1 MAVPDFTK
9 GLSAAPLIVPMPD
22 DVVPAAV
29 LVVITQDD
37 APHLILTRRSAT
49 LHKHA
54 GQISFPGGRVDPEDD
69 SVIATALR
77 EAQEEIALSPHGL
90 EILGFLP
97 DMLTGTGYRITPVV
111 AQSPQTAAQLM
122 AVLVPNPAEVD
133 EILMVPLSVVLTPAN
148 YDSFLRQD
156 KDVSWRSWR
165 VLYEGQTIW
174 GATAAILHK
183 WANALS
189 WSANQRANH
198 EAEK

>member
-1 MAVPDFTK
+1 MAVPDFSK

-165 VLYEGQTIW
+165 LTSGGHVIW
-174 GATAAILHK
+174 GATAAILHH
-183 WANALS
+183 WAARLYS
-189 WSANQRANH
+189 SI
-198 EAEK
+198 